1 MSSPPAV
8 RIPVK
13 KVWVL
18 PPDEFGHR
26 YVMAL
31 FKDRGETMVAQ
42 LGIVGQLGG
51 DTALADYEAGRPVY
65 IRRRGGQK
73 QDWSPGAELGG
84 ASAPPS
90 RKRGVI
96 RAYHQVGTDAVP
108 GDDRALLL
116 DRILEEGFVSPA
128 TERVKRAEME
138 EECFGDAYVEPLDI
152 RFQHASREGLRALRE
167 MARDVIGRLPEEGTT
182 HTLFNCVDLLAG
194 DLGRIFLSLGNWYQ
208 GIPNGLV
215 YDARDLLM
223 RGARFRYEDF
233 LRDFGEAAE
242 DAAGIEY
249 DSLEE
254 ARQAV
259 ERALDHVI
267 EEQSRSGKE
276 GAGDLESFVS
286 ASHGQVGH
294 SEIVWDGRLP
304 TDLALEVW
312 MEGKKLGRRER
323 RRQGR

>member
-208 GIPNGLV
+208 GIPNGLPV
-215 YDARDLLM
+215 QPRN
-223 RGARFRYEDF
+223 
-233 LRDFGEAAE
+233 
-242 DAAGIEY
+242 AGI
-249 DSLEE
+249 
-254 ARQAV
+254 RQN
-259 ERALDHVI
+259 D
-267 EEQSRSGKE
+267 
-276 GAGDLESFVS
+276 
-286 ASHGQVGH
+286 VGRP
-294 SEIVWDGRLP
+294 ETG
-304 TDLALEVW
+304 ALEVCTQFGQQCVPDQDLVSG
-312 MEGKKLGRRER
+312 EGLSGCQPVGAIRKRKPARTRSSR
-323 RRQGR
+323 RRSPRHCRISKR